1 MIFLRMKKVV
11 ILLLLMMPFTNVSA
25 QNERHS
31 NVVETFV
38 KDFNVNDFEKIFQ
51 SFSPKMQR
59 AHSKKYYF
67 DFFSKLKK
75 DNGNLLLLELLEYQ
89 ENSSNQSRATFDGNF
104 ENDILTVK
112 ISVDG
117 QNKIS
122 GLYFKKKILI

>member
-1 MIFLRMKKVV
+1 MKKVV

-38 KDFNVNDFEKIFQ
+38 KDFNDNDFEKIFQ

>member
-1 MIFLRMKKVV
+1 MKKVV
-11 ILLLLMMPFTNVSA
+11 ILLLFMMPFTNVSA

-117 QNKIS
+117 QKKIS

>member
-1 MIFLRMKKVV
+1 MKKVV

-117 QNKIS
+117 QKKIS

>member
-1 MIFLRMKKVV
+1 MKKVV
-11 ILLLLMMPFTNVSA
+11 ILLLFMMPFTNVSA
-25 QNERHS
+25 QNEKHT
-31 NVVETFV
+31 NVVDTFV
-38 KDFNVNDFEKIFQ
+38 KDFNDNDFEKIFQ

>member
-1 MIFLRMKKVV
+1 MKKVV
-11 ILLLLMMPFTNVSA
+11 ILLLFMMPFTNVSA
-25 QNERHS
+25 QNEKHT
-31 NVVETFV
+31 NVVDTFV
-38 KDFNVNDFEKIFQ
+38 KDFNDNDFEKRFQ

-59 AHSKKYYF
+59 AHSKKHYF

>member
-1 MIFLRMKKVV
+1 MKKVV
-11 ILLLLMMPFTNVSA
+11 ILLLFMMPFTNVSA

-89 ENSSNQSRATFDGNF
+89 ENSSNQSRAAFDGNF

-117 QNKIS
+117 QKKIS